1 MSLIVIK
8 IGTSIIRGS
17 NTLGTRKVISGI
29 CSFISK
35 TKKHGDDIVI
45 VSSGAVGLGCSQ
57 LNLDKRPN
65 EVISLQAAASV
76 GQVYLMS
83 LYEQEL
89 SKYDYHVGQ
98 ILLTRSDLESRI
110 SYKNAALTFKR
121 LFDWGVVPVVNENDT
136 ISDEELK
143 YGDNDTL
150 AALVATAIKA
160 DKLILLTDVD
170 KLYSSDPR
178 KYSNAKPIEEVH
190 NQEELSSIKRLSSNK
205 SNWGTG
211 GIITKLDAAK
221 IATCSGIMVQLAD
234 GRNTQN
240 LYDLLNGSKCGTIF
254 HPNPKPITNK
264 KSWLAYAIKPI
275 GIIKIDEG
283 ACEAILKRGASV
295 LLVGVIEIHGEFSTN
310 QPIKIINPEQKEVAR
325 GLCSFGS
332 EKIREL
338 QHIRLNSDK
347 SPVIIHRDVLV
358 LTSNL
363 FD

>member
-1 MSLIVIK
+1 MSLLVIK
-8 IGTSIIRGS
+8 IGTSIIRGN
-17 NTLGTRKVISGI
+17 NTQGTRKVISGI

-35 TKKHGDDIVI
+35 TKEMGDDIVI
-45 VSSGAVGLGCSQ
+45 VSSGAVGLGCIQ
-57 LNLDKRPN
+57 LNIDKRPN
-65 EVISLQAAASV
+65 DILALQAAASV

-89 SKYDYHVGQ
+89 SKYNYHVGQ
-98 ILLTRSDLESRI
+98 ILLTRSDLESRL

-121 LFDWGVVPVVNENDT
+121 LLDWGVVPVVNENDT

-150 AALVATAIKA
+150 AALVATALKA

-178 KYSNAKPIEEVH
+178 KYTNAKPIEEVH
-190 NQEELSSIKRLSSNK
+190 SHEELRSIKELSSNQ

-211 GIITKLDAAK
+211 GIITKLDAAR
-221 IATCSGIMVQLAD
+221 IATSSGIKVQLVD
-234 GRNTQN
+234 GRNAQN
-240 LYDLLNGSKCGTIF
+240 LYDLLNRSKCGTIF

-275 GIIKIDEG
+275 GIIKIDQG
-283 ACEAILKRGASV
+283 ASDAILRRGASV
-295 LLVGVIEIHGEFSTN
+295 LLVGITEIQGEFSTN
-310 QPIKIINPEQKEVAR
+310 QPIKIVNQEGKEVAR

-338 QHIRLNSDK
+338 QKIRLNSEK
-347 SPVIIHRDVLV
+347 SPIIIHRDVLV

-363 FD
+363 FN